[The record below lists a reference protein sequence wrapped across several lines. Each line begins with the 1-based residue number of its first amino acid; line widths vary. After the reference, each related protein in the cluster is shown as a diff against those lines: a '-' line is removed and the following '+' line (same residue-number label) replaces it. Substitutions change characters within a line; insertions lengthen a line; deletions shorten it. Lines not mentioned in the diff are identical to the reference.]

1 MKRSITL
8 LLLLSFTLLLPA
20 QELKP
25 ERLTLEET
33 IAHALEHAPEQISQK
48 LKVDE
53 AAIRIDEARLQH
65 LPDIYASGDLRRNLI
80 IPSTPVP
87 AHLFDP
93 DASEGELMYLR
104 FNTTWNASAGLN
116 LSYDLFSPEK
126 VNRVGEQKQLLQMQQ
141 YDEMIS
147 EKELREQVAIAYAER
162 VIAEEQLRS
171 CVQDTTYYAL
181 LLRNAGELY
190 KKEQLSLVEKNEA
203 QQAYNESVANCLRAE
218 KIAADAGANL
228 LFLAGAEV
236 THRTVAALQLEE
248 DIPTLLS
255 KMEQHASA
263 VVTGK
268 ELEVMKQ
275 SEMVS
280 LAALRTRSAAWKYAP
295 TLSLNGYLG
304 TNYYN
309 NELRLF
315 NDRYWRGNSYLGLSL
330 KIPISQSLTT
340 AKEVSRLRLQQ
351 RMEAATLQEIRNR
364 QEKERLQ
371 ERSQLAVQ
379 RESYRLSEE
388 NLTMS
393 EQNLQA
399 VQLQYEKG
407 YILQQELLSEQLKA
421 QLARQSYLQAAY
433 DLFTGLVTMKEN
445 Q

>member
-20 QELKP
+20 QELLP
-25 ERLTLEET
+25 EWLTLEET
-33 IAHALEHAPEQISQK
+33 IAYALEHAPERIRQK
-48 LKVDE
+48 LKVGE
-53 AAIRIDEARLQH
+53 AELQLDEARLKH

-104 FNTTWNASAGLN
+104 FNTTWNASAGLS

-126 VNRVGEQKQLLQMQQ
+126 VNRVGEQKQQLKIQQ

-147 EKELREQVAIAYAER
+147 EKELREQVAIAYAEC

-181 LLRNAGELY
+181 LLRNAGYLY
-190 KKEQLSLVEKNEA
+190 EKEQLSLVEKNEA
-203 QQAYNESVANCLRAE
+203 QKAYNESVANCLRAE

-236 THRTVAALQLEE
+236 TPQTVATLQLEE
-248 DIPTLLS
+248 DIPTLLI
-255 KMEQHASA
+255 KMEQHTSTA
-263 VVTGK
+263 VTGK

-275 SEMVS
+275 NERMS
-280 LAALRTRSAAWKYAP
+280 LAALRTGSAEWKYAP
-295 TLSLNGYLG
+295 TLTLNGYLG

-309 NELRLF
+309 NELQLF

-330 KIPISQSLTT
+330 KIPISQSLST

-351 RMEAATLQEIRNR
+351 RLEEATLLEIRNR
-364 QEKERLQ
+364 QEKERLE
-371 ERSQLAVQ
+371 ERSLLVVQ

-388 NLTMS
+388 NMAIS
-393 EQNLQA
+393 EQNLEAAQM
-399 VQLQYEKG
+399 QYEKG

-433 DLFTGLVTMKEN
+433 DLFTGLVTMKH
-445 Q
+445 

>member
-20 QELKP
+20 QELNT

-33 IAHALEHAPEQISQK
+33 IAYALEHAPERIRQK
-48 LKVDE
+48 LMVGE
-53 AAIRIDEARLQH
+53 AELRLDEARLQH

-93 DASEGELMYLR
+93 NASEGELMYLR
-104 FNTTWNASAGLN
+104 FNTSWNASAGLN

-126 VNRVGEQKQLLQMQQ
+126 VNRVGEQKQQLKIQQ

-147 EKELREQVAIAYAER
+147 EKELREQVAIAYAEC
-162 VIAEEQLRS
+162 VIAKEQLRS

-181 LLRNAGELY
+181 LLSNAGDLY
-190 KKEQLSLVEKNEA
+190 EKGQLSLVEKNEA
-203 QQAYNESVANCLRAE
+203 QKAYNESVANCLKAE
-218 KIAADAGANL
+218 KIAEDAGANL

-236 THRTVAALQLEE
+236 TPQNVATLQLEE

-280 LAALRTRSAAWKYAP
+280 LAALRTESAEWKYAP

-351 RMEAATLQEIRNR
+351 RLEEASLLEIRNR
-364 QEKERLQ
+364 QEKERLE
-371 ERSQLAVQ
+371 ERSLLVVQ

-388 NLTMS
+388 NMAIS
-393 EQNLQA
+393 EQNLEAAQM
-399 VQLQYEKG
+399 QYEKG

-433 DLFTGLVTMKEN
+433 DLFTGLVTMKH
-445 Q
+445 

>member
-1 MKRSITL
+1 
-8 LLLLSFTLLLPA
+8 
-20 QELKP
+20 
-25 ERLTLEET
+25 
-33 IAHALEHAPEQISQK
+33 
-48 LKVDE
+48 
-53 AAIRIDEARLQH
+53 
-65 LPDIYASGDLRRNLI
+65 
-80 IPSTPVP
+80 
-87 AHLFDP
+87 P
-93 DASEGELMYLR
+93 DAQEGELMYLR
-104 FNTTWNASAGLN
+104 FNTSWNASAGLN

-126 VNRVGEQKQLLQMQQ
+126 VNRVGEQKQQLKIQQ
-141 YDEMIS
+141 YDERIS
-147 EKELREQVAIAYAER
+147 EKELREQVAIAYAEC

-181 LLRNAGELY
+181 LLSNAGDLY
-190 KKEQLSLVEKNEA
+190 KKEQLSLVEKNKA

-218 KIAADAGANL
+218 KIAADARANL

-236 THRTVAALQLEE
+236 TPQTVATLQLEE

-255 KMEQHASA
+255 KMEQHASTS
-263 VVTGK
+263 VTGK

-275 SEMVS
+275 LERVS
-280 LAALRTRSAAWKYAP
+280 LAALRTGSAEWKYAP

-351 RMEAATLQEIRNR
+351 RLEEASLLEIRNR

-371 ERSQLAVQ
+371 EQSQLVVQ

-388 NLTMS
+388 NMAIS
-393 EQNLQA
+393 EQNLEAAQM
-399 VQLQYEKG
+399 QYEKG

-421 QLARQSYLQAAY
+421 QFARQSYLQAAY
-433 DLFTGLVTMKEN
+433 DLFTGLVTMKH
-445 Q
+445 

>member
-1 MKRSITL
+1 MKRSKTL
-8 LLLLSFTLLLPA
+8 LLLLSITLLLRA
-20 QELKP
+20 QELHL
-25 ERLTLEET
+25 ECLTMEET
-33 IAHALEHAPEQISQK
+33 IAYALEHAPERIRQK
-48 LKVDE
+48 LMVGE
-53 AAIRIDEARLQH
+53 AELRLDEARLQN

-93 DASEGELMYLR
+93 DAQEGELMYLR
-104 FNTTWNASAGLN
+104 FNTSWNASAGLN

-126 VNRVGEQKQLLQMQQ
+126 VNRVGEQKQQLKIQQ

-147 EKELREQVAIAYAER
+147 EKELREQVAIAYAEC

-181 LLRNAGELY
+181 LLSNAGDLY
-190 KKEQLSLVEKNEA
+190 KKEQLSLVEKNKA

-218 KIAADAGANL
+218 KIAADARANL

-236 THRTVAALQLEE
+236 TPQTVATLQLEE

-255 KMEQHASA
+255 KMEQHASTS
-263 VVTGK
+263 VTGK

-275 SEMVS
+275 LERVS
-280 LAALRTRSAAWKYAP
+280 LAALRTGSAEWKYAP

-351 RMEAATLQEIRNR
+351 RLEEASLLEIRNR

-371 ERSQLAVQ
+371 EQSQLVVQ

-388 NLTMS
+388 NMAIS
-393 EQNLQA
+393 EQNLEAAQM
-399 VQLQYEKG
+399 QYEKG

-421 QLARQSYLQAAY
+421 QFARQSYLQAAY
-433 DLFTGLVTMKEN
+433 DLFTGLVTMKH
-445 Q
+445 